1 MKTKTLIV
9 AVSVLFLISGIT
21 KASVVDTT
29 TAKNTARNFIFKK
42 INKNDKVVYENI
54 ELKYLKTEN
63 LNNEPAFYIYN
74 LKNQTGFVI
83 ISAES
88 ETTPILGYSYEVNY
102 DINQEIAPAFEGW
115 MNHYKEQIEYIRKND
130 IKATKKITDTWV
142 KYSSVPDISTKSNE
156 KDIAPLLTTTWNQG
170 TYYNEL
176 CPADA
181 GGQNGHVWVGCVA
194 TAMAQVIKFW
204 NYPDYGSGQNTYN
217 DFIYG
222 TQTADFENTYYDWA
236 SMPNSLSTYNTPVAT
251 LSYHCGVAVNMSYGT
266 NGSSS
271 NTGEAATGLKRFF
284 DYSHNLY
291 VGVKNNFVDTAW
303 RDLIKSELDL
313 GHPLFYSGYPS
324 SGSGHAFN
332 CDGYQGTDYFHFNW
346 GWGGSYNG
354 YFYLDD
360 LTPGSQDYTYSQ
372 AALINCYPDCLSPQ
386 CGGSVT
392 TLTDASGTLTDGSPI
407 SGYYTNYSNCSN
419 CEYLIQPTGATS
431 VYIDFESFSTIEG
444 EDSLYV
450 YDGADASAP
459 LLYAL
464 SGDTIPDNF
473 FSSTGS
479 VYFHFVSDN
488 FRTAPGWEISYTIAF
503 DDVGITYQY
512 LPQTKTCGKLLDTI
526 QVLVKNFGAN
536 TQTNIPVV
544 VDVITPSGPVTI
556 NGILPGPI
564 ARNEW
569 QYFDIGTINTT
580 ELGTYS
586 YTAYTNLASDN
597 VINSND
603 TSYYEA
609 YTKTILSV
617 PHAEIFDDLHGEQGD
632 WYDRNWAASPDIDV
646 NGTDTNYIM
655 RAWIDEMMYM
665 FLLYD
670 RKVDNITANT
680 NMRFDYRF
688 LNSGQW
694 PPTDSIAI
702 NSNEMIH
709 IVVSTDCGVTFDT
722 IFTIDTLNHVNT
734 SEFATKEVS
743 LAAYAGQEIIV
754 GFVSDWDSNMAIV
767 DIDNVI
773 LLDNI
778 TGNIIEDNQIVCET
792 NTPNTITGSTTT
804 GGIGTYTYLWQES
817 SDNITWTDAN
827 GTNNAETYTPAMPS
841 DSMLYRRIVSDTL
854 AYADTSNV
862 VTVKKVL
869 NPVINITGSL
879 ETCEGYGVYLCI
891 DTIPPMST
899 YIWSNGD
906 TSNCTYFYSS
916 GTVSVSLTD
925 ANACSG
931 TSSANVVI
939 HNNPVVDLGND
950 TTIFANQNIVLYAGS
965 GYTNYTWSTPT
976 GCFSNTSPTYTADS
990 TNVGF
995 GTGNYCVTVID
1006 NNGCGVSD
1014 CINIT
1019 YAITNDI
1026 FGEDIDF
1033 IKIYPNP
1040 TKGLF
1045 SIEAKDI
1052 KQVVIYDITGK
1063 LISDDKILKDYYEF
1077 DLANNPKGVYFVKI
1091 ITENATVINK
1101 IVKN

>member
-1 MKTKTLIV
+1 MKKFTLTILILF
-9 AVSVLFLISGIT
+9 VLANIT
-21 KASVVDTT
+21 NASIVDTT
-29 TAKNTARNFIFKK
+29 TAKNTAKNFIFEK
-42 INKNDKVVYENI
+42 INKNDKVVYENL
-54 ELKYLKTEN
+54 ELKYLKTEA

-102 DINQEIAPAFEGW
+102 DINQEIAPAFQGW

-130 IKATKKITDTWV
+130 VKATKEITDTWI

-156 KDIAPLLTTTWNQG
+156 KDISPLLTTTWNQG

-181 GGQNGHVWVGCVA
+181 GGQDGHVWVGCVA
-194 TAMAQVIKFW
+194 TAMAQVMKFW
-204 NYPDYGSGQNTYN
+204 NYPDYGSDQNTYN
-217 DFIYG
+217 DYTYG
-222 TQTADFENTYYDWA
+222 AQTADFENTYYDWA

-251 LSYHCGVAVNMSYGT
+251 LSYHCGVAVNMTYSI
-266 NGSSS
+266 NGSGS
-271 NTGEAATGLKRFF
+271 NTGTAATGLKRFF

-291 VGVKNNFVDTAW
+291 VGIKNNFVDTVW

-360 LTPGSQDYTYSQ
+360 LTPSSYDFTYNQ

-392 TLTDASGTLTDGSPI
+392 TLTDTSGSLTDGSP
-407 SGYYTNYSNCSN
+407 SGGYYTNYSNCSN

-450 YDGADASAP
+450 YDGADATAP

-488 FRTAPGWEISYTIAF
+488 FRTAPGWEVSYTIAF
-503 DDVGITYQY
+503 DDVGVVSQY
-512 LPQTKTCGKLLDTI
+512 LPQTKTCGQVLDTV
-526 QVLVKNFGAN
+526 QVLVRNFGAN
-536 TQTNIPVV
+536 TQTNVPVV

-569 QYFDIGTINTT
+569 QYLDVGTINTT
-580 ELGTYS
+580 EPGTYS
-586 YTAYTNLASDN
+586 YTAYTNLTGDD

-603 TSYYEA
+603 TNYYEA
-609 YTKTILSV
+609 YVKTILSI
-617 PHAEIFDDLHGEQGD
+617 PQAQIFDDLHGNQGD
-632 WYDRNWAASPDIDV
+632 WNDLNWAAFPDIDV

-655 RAWIDEMMYM
+655 RGWIDEMMYM
-665 FLLYD
+665 YLLYD
-670 RKVDNITANT
+670 RKLDNITANT
-680 NMRFDYRF
+680 NLRFDYRF
-688 LNSGQW
+688 LNSGGQW

-702 NSNEMIH
+702 NSYEMMH

-722 IFTIDTLNHVNT
+722 IFTVDTLNHINT

-743 LAAYAGQEIIV
+743 LGAYAGQEIIV
-754 GFVSDWDSNMAIV
+754 GFVSEWDFNMAIV

-773 LLDNI
+773 FLDNI
-778 TGNIIEDNQIVCET
+778 TGNAILDNQNICET
-792 NTPNTITGSTTT
+792 NTPNAITGSTTI

-817 SDNITWTDAN
+817 SDNITWADAS
-827 GTNNAETYTPAMPS
+827 GTNNTETYTPAMPT
-841 DSMLYRRIVSDTL
+841 DSMLYRRTVSDTL
-854 AYADTSNV
+854 VYADTSNM
-862 VTVKKVL
+862 VTVKRVL

-906 TSNCTYFYSS
+906 ADSCTYFYSS
-916 GTVSVSLTD
+916 GTASVTLTD
-925 ANACSG
+925 ANGCIG
-931 TSSANVVI
+931 ISSENVII
-939 HNNPVVDLGND
+939 HDNPVVDLGND
-950 TTIFANQNIVLYAGS
+950 TTIFANQNMVLDAGS
-965 GYTNYTWSTPT
+965 GYSYYTWSTPT
-976 GCFSNTSPTYTADS
+976 GYFDNSSSTYTADS
-990 TNVGF
+990 TNVGL
-995 GTGNYCVTVID
+995 GTGNYCVTVVD
-1006 NNGCGVSD
+1006 NNGCDVTN

-1019 YAITNDI
+1019 YAITTDLFNENN
-1026 FGEDIDF
+1026 GN

-1040 TKGLF
+1040 TKGTII
-1045 SIEAKDI
+1045 IESDEIIEQIEVLDI
-1052 KQVVIYDITGK
+1052 NGRVVKQIT
-1063 LISDDKILKDYYEF
+1063 INNVQCTI
-1077 DLANNPKGVYFVKI
+1077 DLNNNTKGIYFVKLI
-1091 ITENATVINK
+1091 GASGVSIQKVVLK
-1101 IVKN
+1101 